1 MLFTL
6 PGPKKFN
13 NRSGIIYSVVCPGKI
28 SWISWKSL
36 GKSLTDERKLLHQRP
51 DFLQLTDK
59 LLFIEWG
66 VQTPYYANDD
76 CVISVVKFLWPAPIL
91 YPYLVSQ
98 NVVTENLLRHRGEER
113 DGVGHSEAHL
123 FCILPFKQQS
133 PHISRKV
140 VKFPPLSGGVS
151 MSKGGGIWEQRGNFQ
166 IIIFIMRPPHKV
178 HCWNQ
183 LLVKAIWWSWTGLS
197 DWNGAK
203 FRELSSHISWL
214 AVHWQAK
221 LPCLTRAGIS
231 NGARAI
237 HFAPPCILIPH

>member
-28 SWISWKSL
+28 SWISWKSQ

-98 NVVTENLLRHRGEER
+98 NVVTENLLGHRGEER
-113 DGVGHSEAHL
+113 DGVGHGEAHL
-123 FCILPFKQQS
+123 FCISHLASQTAVA
-133 PHISRKV
+133 SRLNSTLV
-140 VKFPPLSGGVS
+140 VKFLHYFL
-151 MSKGGGIWEQRGNFQ
+151 KEFLR
-166 IIIFIMRPPHKV
+166 
-178 HCWNQ
+178 
-183 LLVKAIWWSWTGLS
+183 
-197 DWNGAK
+197 
-203 FRELSSHISWL
+203 LSSREREGDLGTARDL
-214 AVHWQAK
+214 APSYAERKWKNRFAAGLQFLRVIYEGVK
-221 LPCLTRAGIS
+221 L
-231 NGARAI
+231 
-237 HFAPPCILIPH
+237 